1 MPDTDRPQIL
11 ALDRVNVSYGK
22 AHVVRDVSFAL
33 NPGETFGL
41 IGLNGAGKTS
51 LIKCI
56 LGLRTQA
63 SGSISVFGEPPA
75 MKKGRMSLSY
85 LPERFE
91 PPWFLTGMEFIKF
104 SLSLY
109 GRPFNPEEVVEKARR
124 LALDPDALRR
134 RVQTYSKGMR
144 QKLGL
149 IGTIMVGCNL
159 MILDEPMSGL
169 DPQARAL
176 VKDVLMECRKE
187 GRTIFLTSHILV
199 DMDEICDHV
208 AVLHQGGIVFEGTP
222 GQMKKETGIDNLERA
237 FLQSIEK
244 RAAA

>member
-1 MPDTDRPQIL
+1 MAEDIL
-11 ALDRVNVSYGK
+11 VLDNVNIAYGK
-22 AHVVRDVSFAL
+22 LTAVRDVSLRLRA
-33 NPGETFGL
+33 GETFGL

-56 LGLRTQA
+56 LGLRA
-63 SGSISVFGEPPA
+63 ANSGSISVFGKPPES
-75 MKKGRMSLSY
+75 KDGRKSLVF

-91 PPWFLTGMEFIKF
+91 PPWFLSGMEFVKF
-104 SLSLY
+104 SLALY
-109 GRPFNPEEVVEKARR
+109 HQPFDEQKVIDYAIR

-149 IGTIMVGCNL
+149 IATILTGCQL

-169 DPQARAL
+169 DPLARTL
-176 VKDVLMECRKE
+176 VKDLLVECSGQ

-199 DMDEICDHV
+199 DMDEICSRV
-208 AVLHQGGIVFEGTP
+208 AVLHEGTLHFDGSP
-222 GQMKKETGIDNLERA
+222 AELRKSMNVENLERA

-244 RAAA
+244 KAVA

>member
-1 MPDTDRPQIL
+1 MAEDIL
-11 ALDRVNVSYGK
+11 VLDNVNITYGKLTAVRNVSLRLK
-22 AHVVRDVSFAL
+22 A
-33 NPGETFGL
+33 GETFGL

-56 LGLRTQA
+56 LGLRTA
-63 SGSISVFGEPPA
+63 SGGRITVFGKPPQSKA
-75 MKKGRMSLSY
+75 GRELLVF

-91 PPWFLTGMEFIKF
+91 PPWFLSGMEFVKF
-104 SLSLY
+104 SLALY
-109 GRPFNPEEVVEKARR
+109 REPFDEQKVIDYARR
-124 LALDPDALRR
+124 LALDPDALRS

-149 IGTIMVGCNL
+149 IATILTGSKL

-169 DPQARAL
+169 DPLARAL
-176 VKDVLMECRKE
+176 VKDLLVECRGQ

-199 DMDEICDHV
+199 DMDEICSRV
-208 AVLHQGGIVFEGTP
+208 AVLHEGSMQFDGSPAELRKT
-222 GQMKKETGIDNLERA
+222 MNAENLERA

-244 RAAA
+244 KAAA